1 MTIKGFL
8 FDLDGTLVT
17 WQLDYNLVREKVIYL
32 LQREGYPYK
41 LMASERYA
49 LRMLDTALIY
59 FKTVIH
65 WEDQKL
71 ADLKQKVNTVIS
83 KIEHSAALKAVPI
96 LGIIKVLNLIN
107 HENLKMGIITLNTTE
122 NAIISLQKA
131 GLAEF
136 FPDPSLIIGRD
147 SSPNQ
152 KPHPDHPQRLLDKM
166 QLSPDEVL
174 LIGDHPTDIEAGNA
188 IGIISIALT
197 SRNYD
202 PEDFKTQYFVDKTN
216 IFPDLYYLLNS
227 LLKINIKI

>member
-96 LGIIKVLNLIN
+96 LGIIKVLNL
-107 HENLKMGIITLNTTE
+107 
-122 NAIISLQKA
+122 
-131 GLAEF
+131 
-136 FPDPSLIIGRD
+136 PVCRD
-147 SSPNQ
+147 TCVCCA
-152 KPHPDHPQRLLDKM
+152 M
-166 QLSPDEVL
+166 V
-174 LIGDHPTDIEAGNA
+174 
-188 IGIISIALT
+188 
-197 SRNYD
+197 
-202 PEDFKTQYFVDKTN
+202 
-216 IFPDLYYLLNS
+216 
-227 LLKINIKI
+227 